1 MAELG
6 YQEGRNFTF
15 DYIQTPDVEGYERN
29 YRELAARKVDVFLAV
44 GNERAL
50 RAALLAAEGRPIA
63 FLAVDFDP
71 LARGYVASLSRPGG
85 NVTGIFVRQLELAA
99 KRVEIAREAFPRAT
113 VIGIAFD
120 TVSHE
125 QRDAASEAARK
136 LGLEPRM
143 IEVKGQQDYGG
154 AFNAMD
160 DARGQPIIL
169 PAGPMFF
176 RDREAIAQALL
187 ERRIPSIAAFREN
200 MEAGALIS
208 YGFDLMGLF
217 YDIAAYVHQIA
228 RGAKLSDMPIEQSP
242 RFYMAVNLK
251 TAASLGV
258 SLSDVFVARANEGT
272 RMRRREFITLL
283 GAAAAWPLA
292 ARAQQ
297 PSMPVVGWLGSGS
310 AEPLLIAA
318 LHRGLREA
326 GFIDRRNVAFEYRW
340 ANGEYERLPAQVA
353 ELVERRVAVI
363 VAGAPPAAHA
373 AKAATSTI
381 PVVFSLGTD
390 PVKTGLVE
398 SLNRP
403 GGNLTGI
410 TQFSTE
416 LEAKRLEILRES
428 VPNANLIAL
437 LVNPNFPA
445 SK

>member
-1 MAELG
+1 MRRREFITLLGGAAAWPLALRAQQQPKMLRVGFVGIQPRESPFYTNFLKRMAELG
-6 YQEGRNFTF
+6 YQEGRNFAF
-15 DYIQTPDVEGYERN
+15 EYIQTLDIEGYQKN

-44 GNERAL
+44 GNEPAL
-50 RAALLAAEGRPIA
+50 RAALSAAEGRPIA
-63 FLAVDFDP
+63 FLALDFDP
-71 LARGYVASLSRPGG
+71 LAKGYVASLSRPGG

-125 QRDAASEAARK
+125 QRDAAAEAARK

-154 AFNAMD
+154 AFDAMD

-217 YDIAAYVHQIA
+217 YDIASYVHQIA
-228 RGAKLSDMPIEQSP
+228 RGAKPSEMPIEQSP

-258 SLSDVFVARANEGT
+258 SLSDVFIARANEV
-272 RMRRREFITLL
+272 RE
-283 GAAAAWPLA
+283 
-292 ARAQQ
+292 
-297 PSMPVVGWLGSGS
+297 
-310 AEPLLIAA
+310 
-318 LHRGLREA
+318 
-326 GFIDRRNVAFEYRW
+326 
-340 ANGEYERLPAQVA
+340 
-353 ELVERRVAVI
+353 
-363 VAGAPPAAHA
+363 
-373 AKAATSTI
+373 
-381 PVVFSLGTD
+381 
-390 PVKTGLVE
+390 
-398 SLNRP
+398 
-403 GGNLTGI
+403 
-410 TQFSTE
+410 
-416 LEAKRLEILRES
+416 
-428 VPNANLIAL
+428 
-437 LVNPNFPA
+437 
-445 SK
+445 